1 MDEFKVLDVLLA
13 DLAVCAQN
21 VKARHWTLTGD
32 HFEGW
37 HPFLDEVYKRL
48 QKAVDAVA
56 EIIVQRGGIPVHTM
70 AGYVGLA
77 DILEMET
84 IGTWER
90 YVSETAYELFHIIEY
105 INSYDRDGAWDAA
118 ASNSLSAIADD
129 LYHYLMF
136 CRQSL
141 K

>member
-1 MDEFKVLDVLLA
+1 MDEFKVFDVLLA

-21 VKARHWTLTGD
+21 VKARHWTLTRD

-48 QKAVDAVA
+48 QKAVDTVA

-70 AGYVGLA
+70 PGYIGLA
-77 DILEMET
+77 QLSEMET

-90 YVSETAYELFHIIEY
+90 YVSETAEELFHIIEY